1 MNYITIN
8 NYSRNGKIGISRNA
22 IATIAQNAV
31 EAFQGVSVSKSK
43 TLFSVD
49 RGVKVS
55 FTKEGKAVVK
65 IDIDVAI
72 DAPVQTL
79 CTEIQKEVAQAISL
93 SCDTVPYDVQVKV
106 AKIL

>member
-22 IATIAQNAV
+22 IATIAQKAV

-79 CTEIQKEVAQAISL
+79 CTEIQKEVERTL
-93 SCDTVPYDVQVKV
+93 LPLTVD
-106 AKIL
+106 